1 MRGLLQISCTLPRWN
16 PSCPTTGADQV
27 YNHQTKISPSFSF
40 SVTCLSVCIH
50 AYVPPSYLI
59 LQLLILLM
67 RQPYQIVVQFHLEKN
82 KIKKFWVLPYKL
94 YIVTKYNRIVR
105 RPLSFSYI
113 FQSRFARY
121 FFYSVVLVHPCV
133 IDQYS
138 TAVLARHS
146 VYFTKSFFYF
156 SSSLFLFLSFFL
168 FSFFVCEFVFFC
180 GCTARLFCRDL
191 GLAPNLVFL
200 SSYFALQ
207 QGSRRSSS

>member
-1 MRGLLQISCTLPRWN
+1 M
-16 PSCPTTGADQV
+16 
-27 YNHQTKISPSFSF
+27 
-40 SVTCLSVCIH
+40 
-50 AYVPPSYLI
+50 
-59 LQLLILLM
+59 
-67 RQPYQIVVQFHLEKN
+67 
-82 KIKKFWVLPYKL
+82 LPYKL

-156 SSSLFLFLSFFL
+156 SFVRFRLCFFFFLSFCFLFLCVNL
-168 FSFFVCEFVFFC
+168 FSFADARRVCFVGIWDLHLILFFFPLTLPC
-180 GCTARLFCRDL
+180 SKEAGDPQADGTAARSHKRRRLRYVRVSICSQFLMEMQILPVKFISISYMSNRKMCDPHVTSFEPEAL
-191 GLAPNLVFL
+191 GNLVEGLEFHKFFFDNRTL
-200 SSYFALQ
+200 SK
-207 QGSRRSSS
+207 